1 MPIKAARPHE
11 GFPTNQPSTKKGCE
25 ALAKALAKYSGTK
38 QGKAAQAKA
47 LSTYTVTK
55 KGRKALAKALAK
67 YAGTEKGKR
76 AQATYAR
83 TKKGK
88 ARQAKYK
95 KFEHVKRMCRKRVR
109 KYRTEAAIAMDFS
122 GAAIPGN
129 TRILQNHEVRP
140 EIQQKFNFLP
150 LHKSQII
157 AGRNNWC
164 APRLVA
170 AGRNN
175 RQGLYKF
182 FVGKSIKK
190 SLEQLVIDRSSFSTA
205 GITKKML
212 KRKHLD
218 VLGIAAGKLAE
229 LTYIKREQCVTV
241 LKMLSNRITSFAEGV
256 LSTVDVQTKQ
266 KDKKTAL
273 LGLKCHRKGSEPFL
287 KAPSY
292 FNGSG
297 YNYPSKEEN
306 NEETDCKKAKS
317 ESVLNQCDNNCIPL
331 NDNEIKAFE
340 ELLTKAAALEVQH
353 FRKFLQNYH
362 SCTKYTEYS
371 IPKRRI

>member
-1 MPIKAARPHE
+1 
-11 GFPTNQPSTKKGCE
+11 
-25 ALAKALAKYSGTK
+25 
-38 QGKAAQAKA
+38 
-47 LSTYTVTK
+47 
-55 KGRKALAKALAK
+55 
-67 YAGTEKGKR
+67 
-76 AQATYAR
+76 
-83 TKKGK
+83 
-88 ARQAKYK
+88 
-95 KFEHVKRMCRKRVR
+95 MCRKRVR

-129 TRILQNHEVRP
+129 TRILKNHEVRP
-140 EIQQKFNFLP
+140 EILQKFNFLP

-157 AGRNNWC
+157 AGRNSWC

-182 FVGKSIKK
+182 FVGKSIKN

-229 LTYIKREQCVTV
+229 LTYVKREQCVTV

-256 LSTVDVQTKQ
+256 LSTVDIQTKQ

-292 FNGSG
+292 FNCSG

-306 NEETDCKKAKS
+306 NEETECKKAKS
-317 ESVLNQCDNNCIPL
+317 ESVLYECDDNCIPL
-331 NDNEIKAFE
+331 NGNEMEAFE
-340 ELLTKAAALEVQH
+340 ELLKNAAALEVQD

-362 SCTKYTEYS
+362 SCTKYREYS
-371 IPKRRI
+371 IPEKKDLNPCRIYMFPVKAPKSPRGVLHSTP